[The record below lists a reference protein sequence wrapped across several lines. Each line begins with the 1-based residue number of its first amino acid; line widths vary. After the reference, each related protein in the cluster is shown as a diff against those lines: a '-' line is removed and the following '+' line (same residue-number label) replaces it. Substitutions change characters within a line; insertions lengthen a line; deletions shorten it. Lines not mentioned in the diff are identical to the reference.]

1 MRAKLGET
9 SVRNCLFQLQN
20 KGPSLQSPVTPVVC
34 ELTTSSLPHLSLT
47 LKLYSTS
54 PFILRNHGIGG
65 CGITESEA
73 APLSRNRRLRT
84 ASFATATAGAVPFTL
99 AAAAK
104 CIACSPPNPCFIY
117 RRRQIWKDCLSTS
130 GQHLSSLFLYH
141 RIAIYKDH
149 TSATTRILNKYAI
162 TFRLA

>member
-54 PFILRNHGIGG
+54 PFILPRPQLGQCPSLWQQRRSASH
-65 CGITESEA
+65 A
-73 APLSRNRRLRT
+73 ARRIL
-84 ASFATATAGAVPFTL
+84 V
-99 AAAAK
+99 
-104 CIACSPPNPCFIY
+104 
-117 RRRQIWKDCLSTS
+117 LSTVA
-130 GQHLSSLFLYH
+130 G
-141 RIAIYKDH
+141 
-149 TSATTRILNKYAI
+149 KYGKTAFQLRDS
-162 TFRLA
+162 T